1 MLVDTFIV
9 NTIIEGGGDQKARK
23 HNPTIRLEL
32 WPRLLGESQLRQS
45 KIHSGWII

>member
-1 MLVDTFIV
+1 MFIVDTYIM
-9 NTIIEGGGDQKARK
+9 NTIIDGEGTKK
-23 HNPTIRLEL
+23 TESIPTIRMEL